1 MGRVSAVIVD
11 VLRTASGR
19 GKPGGALS
27 AWHPAA
33 LLGTVIAELVD
44 RAGIDPALV
53 DDVVAGCVSQVG
65 QQTQNVARTAALA
78 AGLPVTVPGTTVDR
92 QCGSS
97 QQAIHFAHAA
107 VAAGLAECVVACGV
121 ELMST
126 HPIGSAALDRDP
138 IPAQVHGRFPALTHQ
153 GVAAELVA
161 TRFGIG
167 REAQDAYAARSH
179 ARAAAVTWGDEILPV
194 AGIAGT
200 HATDETIRPATTVDG
215 LAGLQP
221 AFRTDALAARHPGMA
236 WTVTA
241 GNASPLT
248 DGASAVLV
256 TSEAFAERHGLRPR
270 VRIVDSVVVGSDPVE
285 MLSGVIPATQ
295 RILERNRMRIDD
307 VDLVEVNEAFAS
319 IPLAWLAAIGGDG
332 DRLNARGGAIALGHA
347 LGSSGTRIMTT
358 LVHGLERS
366 RGRLGL
372 QTMCEGGGMANA
384 TLVERL

>member
-1 MGRVSAVIVD
+1 MSAVIVD

-33 LLGTVIAELVD
+33 LLGTVIAELVA

-53 DDVVAGCVSQVG
+53 DDVYAGCVTQVG
-65 QQTQNVARTAALA
+65 RQSQNVARSAVLA
-78 AGLPVTVPGTTVDR
+78 AGLPVSVPGTTIDR

-126 HPIGSAALDRDP
+126 HPIGSAALGEDP
-138 IPAQVHGRFPALTHQ
+138 IPGQVHGRFPGLTHQ

-161 TRFGIG
+161 ARFGIG
-167 REAQDAYAARSH
+167 RDAQDEYAARSH
-179 ARAAAVTWGDEILPV
+179 ARAAAVEWGDEILPV
-194 AGIAGT
+194 AGVAGE
-200 HATDETIRPATTVDG
+200 HATDETIRPSTTREG
-215 LAGLQP
+215 LASLQP
-221 AFRTDALAARHPGMA
+221 AFRTDALAARHPGVA
-236 WTVTA
+236 WSVTA

-256 TSEAFAERHGLRPR
+256 TSEAFAARHGLTPR

-285 MLSGVIPATQ
+285 MLSGVIPATE
-295 RILERNRMRIDD
+295 RILARARLRVDD

-332 DRLNARGGAIALGHA
+332 SRLNARGGAIALGHA
-347 LGSSGTRIMTT
+347 LGSSGTRIMST

-366 RGRLGL
+366 GGRIGL

>member
-1 MGRVSAVIVD
+1 MNAVIVD

-53 DDVVAGCVSQVG
+53 DDVYAGCVSQVG

-78 AGLPVTVPGTTVDR
+78 AGLPVTVPGTTIDR

-107 VAAGLAECVVACGV
+107 IASGLADCVVACGV

-126 HPIGSAALDRDP
+126 HPIGSAAIGRDP
-138 IPAQVHGRFPALTHQ
+138 IPGQVYGRFPGLTHQ

-161 TRFGIG
+161 ARFGIG
-167 REAQDAYAARSH
+167 RDAQDEYAARSH
-179 ARAAAVTWGDEILPV
+179 ARAAAVEWGDEILTV
-194 AGIAGT
+194 AGIDGDHGVDETLRAGT
-200 HATDETIRPATTVDG
+200 TVERLAT
-215 LAGLQP
+215 LQP
-221 AFRTDALAARHPGMA
+221 AFRTDALEAQHPGLA
-236 WTVTA
+236 WSVTA

-256 TSEAFAERHGLRPR
+256 TSEAFAAAHGLAPR
-270 VRIVDSVVVGSDPVE
+270 VRIVDSVAVGSDPVE
-285 MLSGVIPATQ
+285 MLSGVIPATE
-295 RILERNRMRIDD
+295 RILERQRMRIDD

-366 RGRLGL
+366 GTRYGL

>member
-1 MGRVSAVIVD
+1 MSAVIVD

-53 DDVVAGCVSQVG
+53 DDVYAGCVSQVG

-78 AGLPVTVPGTTVDR
+78 AGLPVTVPGTTIDR

-107 VAAGLAECVVACGV
+107 IASGLADCVIACGV

-126 HPIGSAALDRDP
+126 HPIGSAAIGHDP
-138 IPAQVHGRFPALTHQ
+138 IPGQVHGRFPGLTHQ

-161 TRFGIG
+161 ARFGIG
-167 REAQDAYAARSH
+167 RDAQDEYAARSH
-179 ARAAAVTWGDEILPV
+179 ARAAAVDWGDEILTV
-194 AGIAGT
+194 AGIDGV
-200 HATDETIRPATTVDG
+200 HGVDETIRAGTTVER
-215 LAGLQP
+215 LATLQP
-221 AFRTDALAARHPGMA
+221 AFRTDALAAQHPGLDWA
-236 WTVTA
+236 VTA

-256 TSEAFAERHGLRPR
+256 TSEAFAAAHGLTPR
-270 VRIVDSVVVGSDPVE
+270 VRIVDSVAVGSDPVE
-285 MLSGVIPATQ
+285 MLSGVIPATE
-295 RILERNRMRIDD
+295 RILDRQRMRIDD

-366 RGRLGL
+366 GTRYGL